1 MIDITGLSTFRLPA
15 RAEAVRVLE
24 SPRDVESLED
34 DVLILGGG
42 SNTMFVGDFPGTV
55 AVNRLAGIEILEN
68 HADRVRVRIAAGEDW
83 HGIVR
88 WSLDRGLYGLENLA
102 MIPGSTGAAPMQN
115 IGAYG
120 VELSRVLD
128 GVSAWDRQS
137 RRHVELPAT
146 ECGLAY
152 RDSRFKGRD
161 RGRFVITAVTLS
173 LRRTPRPDTRYAS
186 LQGELERIGLTDPD
200 PRQVAAAVMRVRR
213 HRLPDPGRLPN
224 AGSFFRNPIVDTE
237 VADSLGRDHPDLP
250 RWPLDEGR
258 VKISAAWMIE
268 RLGWKGHSLGGI
280 GVYEGHALVLVNHG
294 GGTASQLLEMAG
306 AIQASVRKEFGV
318 TLYPEPGLVGLP
330 GDSPLSES

>member
-1 MIDITGLSTFRLPA
+1 MIDITGLSTFQLPA
-15 RAEAVRVLE
+15 RAGAVTMLAT
-24 SPRDVESLED
+24 PRDVETLD
-34 DVLILGGG
+34 DATLILGGG
-42 SNTMFVGDFPGTV
+42 SNTVFVADYPGTL
-55 AVNRLAGIEILEN
+55 AVNRLAGIEILDEIS
-68 HADRVRVRIAAGEDW
+68 DPIRVRAAAGENW
-83 HGIVR
+83 HGLVR
-88 WSLDRGLYGLENLA
+88 WCLRRGLYGLENLA

-120 VELSRVLD
+120 VELGRVLD
-128 GVSAWDRQS
+128 SVSAWDRQAGE
-137 RRHVELPAT
+137 HVELPAT

-173 LRRTPRPDTRYAS
+173 LHREPRRDTRYAS
-186 LQGELERIGLTDPD
+186 LQDELERASLADPD

-213 HRLPDPGRLPN
+213 HRLPDPARLPN
-224 AGSFFRNPIVDTE
+224 AGSFFRNPVVDAE
-237 VADSLGRDHPDLP
+237 AAASLYADHPDLP
-250 RWPLDEGR
+250 RWPLDDGR

-268 RLGWKGHSLGGI
+268 RLGWKGRNVGGI

-294 GGTASQLLEMAG
+294 GGTGEQLLEMAG

-330 GDSPLSES
+330 EDSPLSEP